1 MLNRTTGVFLL
12 QTEEESYQH
21 LSFSHMA
28 KLTHAR
34 LLCKMEAP
42 SLPIQAASRGEESE
56 GTSGAIQGGVIM
68 RQRNHPS
75 RPAPQLCP
83 LPACEPAAGGG
94 AGCARGCGCV
104 AANCWESSGLGSQDS
119 GSQEHRKAVAAVPR
133 PATVVGSDRRRR
145 RRRLA
150 HEGREG
156 GIGGAPRPRVWM
168 HNNFPNP

>member
-1 MLNRTTGVFLL
+1 
-12 QTEEESYQH
+12 
-21 LSFSHMA
+21 MA

-104 AANCWESSGLGSQDS
+104 AANCCCVWYVGWESSGLGSQDS
-119 GSQEHRKAVAAVPR
+119 GASQSSCGCPAACDGR
-133 PATVVGSDRRRR
+133 RVGSSQAAAAACARGTRGGDRRGTEAAS
-145 RRRLA
+145 LDA
-150 HEGREG
+150 
-156 GIGGAPRPRVWM
+156 
-168 HNNFPNP
+168 